1 MPLIVFASS
10 AGGVGCSATAAH
22 CAHLFQQMGRP
33 SLAIDFCM
41 NNGLALALGLA
52 EIPESGWTT
61 SPPQREDSD
70 SWQSAVLQAPNG
82 LHLLPHGA
90 PHAMHTTTVPTSL
103 YQLLSTSDHVCVVD
117 VGQNLATYAPDLLPL
132 TDVLIVCT
140 RAQAYAQQQ
149 LQHMLHELSKCESR
163 PCTLR
168 ILANRYDV
176 RRPSQKDALS
186 QMMRTW
192 PDSFLIDT
200 IHEDEHLALSMA
212 QGIPVHECYPQ
223 AQVAHDLHGVSH
235 HLMKLLDTP
244 DSKEACL

>member
-1 MPLIVFASS
+1 MPLIVFASA
-10 AGGVGCSATAAH
+10 AGGVGCSAATAH

-33 SLAIDFCM
+33 SLAIDFCA
-41 NNGLALALGLA
+41 NNGLALALGLP
-52 EIPESGWTT
+52 EIPESGWTNPT
-61 SPPQREDSD
+61 QQSD
-70 SWQSAVLQAPNG
+70 DGERWQSTVLQAPNG
-82 LHLLPHGA
+82 LHLLPHGSSHGL
-90 PHAMHTTTVPTSL
+90 PTTTVPPSL
-103 YQLLSTSDHVCVVD
+103 YQLLSTSDQVCVAD
-117 VGQNLATYAPDLLPL
+117 VGQDLFAYAPRLLPL

-149 LQHMLHELSKCESR
+149 LQQMLHKLSVCDSKPR
-163 PCTLR
+163 TLR

-192 PDSFLIDT
+192 PDLFLFDT

-235 HLMKLLDTP
+235 HLMKLLDAPHSRETH
-244 DSKEACL
+244 L